1 MKTFAAGNI
10 CVRMD
15 GMQDERVGAHIDGVT
30 ESQVEDSDERWFAKD
45 KGWRQQEEQQVE
57 DDPVAG
63 QRPEDDPRRDSLDSA
78 TDEIAGNFVQV
89 SRGRSTNLKVYK
101 KLNERK
107 LKI

>member
-45 KGWRQQEEQQVE
+45 KGW
-57 DDPVAG
+57 
-63 QRPEDDPRRDSLDSA
+63 
-78 TDEIAGNFVQV
+78 
-89 SRGRSTNLKVYK
+89 
-101 KLNERK
+101 
-107 LKI
+107 